1 MTKKCLSHRQPI
13 IDRMESWIAEHK
25 IDSKTIVNTRDPSV
39 AQQQIVQD
47 LQSYV
52 NYLKRE
58 SDESF
63 RLPELMTYLKRI
75 ESNRGNSVLTY
86 LPQYEELFRTA
97 GY

>member
-1 MTKKCLSHRQPI
+1 
-13 IDRMESWIAEHK
+13 MEFWIAEH
-25 IDSKTIVNTRDPSV
+25 DTNSKTIVNIRDPSV
-39 AQQQIVQD
+39 ARQQIVQD

-63 RLPELMTYLKRI
+63 RLPELVTYLKRI
-75 ESNRGNSVLTY
+75 ESSRGNSVLTY

>member
-1 MTKKCLSHRQPI
+1 
-13 IDRMESWIAEHK
+13 MESWITEH
-25 IDSKTIVNTRDPSV
+25 DTNSDVIVNTRDPNA

-58 SDESF
+58 PDESF
-63 RLPELMTYLKRI
+63 RLPELVTYLKRI